1 MLRNNLK
8 TCREGRGLSQAELA
22 QAARITAATVAQ
34 IERGEEVIISTKAA
48 ASIAEVLGVQPSKI
62 FS

>member
-8 TCREGRGLSQAELA
+8 ACREGRGLSQVELA
-22 QAARITAATVAQ
+22 QAARIAAATVAQ

-48 ASIAEVLGVQPSKI
+48 ASIAEVLGVQSSTI

>member
-8 TCREGRGLSQAELA
+8 ACREGRGMSQTALA
-22 QAARITAATVAQ
+22 QAARISAATVAQ

>member
-1 MLRNNLK
+1 M
-8 TCREGRGLSQAELA
+8 SQAALA
-22 QAARITAATVAQ
+22 QAARISAATVAQ

>member
-1 MLRNNLK
+1 M
-8 TCREGRGLSQAELA
+8 SQAELA
-22 QAARITAATVAQ
+22 QAARISAATVAQ